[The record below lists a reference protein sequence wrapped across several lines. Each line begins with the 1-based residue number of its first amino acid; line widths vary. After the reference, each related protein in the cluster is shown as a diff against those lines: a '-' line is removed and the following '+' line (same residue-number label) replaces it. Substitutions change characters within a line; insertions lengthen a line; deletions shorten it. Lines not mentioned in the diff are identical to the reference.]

1 MKMNI
6 FNIKLQH
13 GYIFKEIVDMMR
25 LLFSQCSFIF
35 TDKSI
40 IVSQPNMQNNLLL
53 NLEVKA
59 NELIEYNYNCDTPL
73 ELSFLLSQLSNSLKS
88 IGKKDILT
96 LTSSIETD
104 KLLIDN
110 GLMKS
115 YVKIL
120 TDRQK
125 QEIIVVE
132 GYKDKSYV
140 ALPMCQLYK
149 IVYSLTKSKTNDNV
163 YIDISDG
170 KIKFHNINEMGGS
183 EFELDCDK
191 ISVERKFIIPK
202 KNIKPLCKLNNCF
215 KDTYVK
221 IYIDNDL
228 PIKFVFNN
236 YWITINV
243 FYNSTAKA
251 TA

>member
-1 MKMNI
+1 MRQSPLFNDNL

-25 LLFSQCSFIF
+25 LMFSQCSLIF
-35 TDKSI
+35 TDRSI
-40 IVSQPNMQNNLLL
+40 IVSQPNIKNDLLM
-53 NLEVKA
+53 NLEVKGS
-59 NELIEYNYNCDTPL
+59 ELIEYNYNCDSPL
-73 ELSFLLSQLSNSLKS
+73 ELSFLLSQLSNSFKS

-96 LTSSIETD
+96 LTSTIETD

-125 QEIIVVE
+125 QEMIVVE
-132 GYKDKSYV
+132 GYTDKSYI
-140 ALPMCQLYK
+140 ALQMGQLYK
-149 IVYSLTKSKTNDNV
+149 IIYSLTKSKANDNV
-163 YIDISDG
+163 YIDITDG
-170 KIKFHNINEMGGS
+170 KMKFHNMNEMGGS
-183 EFELDCDK
+183 EFEVDCN
-191 ISVERKFIIPK
+191 VEGINKKFVIPK

-221 IYIDNDL
+221 VYIDNDL

-243 FYNSTAKA
+243 FYN
-251 TA
+251 